1 MGSGD
6 SVPEYTTYSGGLGG
20 WPLPTMADGDALHI
34 TRTKAFSAVEGQKT
48 LGRRRLSLLS
58 SISIKHRKQIAIL
71 LPAVRLEAQKAGS
84 PFKVFQP
91 SQTQE
96 IT

>member
-20 WPLPTMADGDALHI
+20 WPLPTMADDDALHA

-48 LGRRRLSLLS
+48 LERRQLSLLS
-58 SISIKHRKQIAIL
+58 SVAIKHCIQVLDLFSYVLFKHK
-71 LPAVRLEAQKAGS
+71 RLEAR
-84 PFKVFQP
+84 
-91 SQTQE
+91 
-96 IT
+96 